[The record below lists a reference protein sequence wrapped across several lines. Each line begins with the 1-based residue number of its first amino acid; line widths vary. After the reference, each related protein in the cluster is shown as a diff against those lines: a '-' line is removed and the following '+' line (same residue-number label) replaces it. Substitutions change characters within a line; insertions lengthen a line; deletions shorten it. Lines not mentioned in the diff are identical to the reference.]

1 MVVSTRMNRLELALI
16 SILSLVAV
24 GPSTCFSP
32 QQREGLSV
40 GHSSSNSRF
49 ALYQAKPMIGTLAS
63 GANPMRKKKL
73 QTFVRYLEVEC
84 WKRSELREL
93 EPTLQ
98 AIADACKQI
107 NRIVQRAQTDDLY
120 GVAVDKDG
128 NPLEETNVQG
138 EVQQKLDVVCNTI
151 MMRAFCGSSKSIH
164 SVASEEEDEVC
175 KCSDIMVSL
184 VGMPSVTCFCICVYH
199 TPLVLRLGEY
209 IYVSD

>member
-1 MVVSTRMNRLELALI
+1 
-16 SILSLVAV
+16 
-24 GPSTCFSP
+24 
-32 QQREGLSV
+32 
-40 GHSSSNSRF
+40 
-49 ALYQAKPMIGTLAS
+49 MIGTLAS